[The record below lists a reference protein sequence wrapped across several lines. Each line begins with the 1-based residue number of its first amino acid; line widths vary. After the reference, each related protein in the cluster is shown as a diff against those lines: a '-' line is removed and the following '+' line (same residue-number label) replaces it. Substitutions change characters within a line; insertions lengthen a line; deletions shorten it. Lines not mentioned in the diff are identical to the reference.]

1 MVASTLIVVASL
13 PLYSFLFHRYGF
25 VGLAMASGLG
35 ILLHTV
41 VIAWL
46 LHWRNLVPLQ
56 GLPWGEVSRVL
67 ITALVAGAIC
77 YAVSLGVSAG
87 SWRQDLLALSA
98 IGLAWLAAVVAGL
111 WITRS
116 RLWQDLRRG
125 KKQPAMAEPPAII
138 ERTEGGVQP

>member
-1 MVASTLIVVASL
+1 
-13 PLYSFLFHRYGF
+13 
-25 VGLAMASGLG
+25 
-35 ILLHTV
+35 
-41 VIAWL
+41 
-46 LHWRNLVPLQ
+46 
-56 GLPWGEVSRVL
+56 
-67 ITALVAGAIC
+67 
-77 YAVSLGVSAG
+77 VSAG